1 MNPAASSALY
11 AFTLSFALAHT
22 ASAQTCAPHTPG
34 GVVVVTGV
42 SRGTSPR
49 LAASSAGVAVAWTE
63 YARYRGGETFNGAS
77 AIVFYARV
85 FDGQSVAPRA
95 NAREFFRQSA
105 PYEVSMGPV
114 LLARGDGSLVT
125 LHCLCVGGA
134 ARFGCSLADA
144 ASGASAGRIRPEN
157 RETSVCPAGP
167 LSAAVIGSE
176 VLAAAPFPDVEGIRM
191 HGTAVGALQDVT
203 LEGEVQTPAMAPLGT
218 DRAVF
223 VRRAGNAIE
232 ARAFDVRGN
241 THGRAVTLSAATSQ
255 VGAPFALG
263 RGERALV
270 AFSQRRGRAP
280 WAVQLA
286 TWSPG
291 SAPTRTSVNTGA
303 LAAMAPSLA
312 PASGD
317 CVVLSWT
324 EGSGRT
330 TVARAGRVCNGVLD
344 AASVAQ
350 LSRPGVEAGD
360 SEVAS
365 DGTHIY
371 AAWQEIPSARG
382 SRPELRVARLGC
394 Q

>member
-1 MNPAASSALY
+1 MKRSALTALCTLALSVALTPAA
-11 AFTLSFALAHT
+11 F
-22 ASAQTCAPHTPG
+22 AQTCAPHTPG
-34 GVVVVTGV
+34 GVVVTEG
-42 SRGTSPR
+42 RGGANAR
-49 LAASSAGVAVAWTE
+49 LAASSTGVAIVWSETT
-63 YARYRGGETFNGAS
+63 RYTGSETFNGERAT
-77 AIVFYARV
+77 VFYARV

-95 NAREFFRQSA
+95 AARELFRQSA
-105 PYEVSMGPV
+105 PYELSMGPLV
-114 LLARGDGSLVT
+114 LARADSSLAT
-125 LHCLCVGGA
+125 LHCTCVGGA
-134 ARFGCSLADA
+134 ARFGCTLADA
-144 ASGASAGRIRPEN
+144 STGASAGRIRPEN
-157 RETSVCPAGP
+157 RETSVCPGGP
-167 LSAAVIGSE
+167 LAAAAVGTD
-176 VLAAAPFPDVEGIRM
+176 VLAAASFPDVEGIRM
-191 HGTAVGALQDVT
+191 HGTAVGAIQDVT
-203 LEGEVQTPAMAPLGT
+203 LEGEVQSPAMAPLGT

-241 THGRAVTLSAATSQ
+241 NRGRAVTLSAAGSQ
-255 VGAPFALG
+255 AGAPFALG

-280 WAVQLA
+280 WAVQLV
-286 TWSPG
+286 TWAPG
-291 SAPTRTSVNTGA
+291 AAPTRMSVNTGT

-324 EGSGRT
+324 EGAGRT

-344 AASVAQ
+344 TTSVAQ

-365 DGTHIY
+365 DGTNVY
-371 AAWQEIPSARG
+371 AVWQEIPSARG

-394 Q
+394 R